1 VAIHP
6 ASLHKEKPD
15 PMKKLATQILVN
27 ALALS
32 AAAKLVDGIEL
43 TGEFWPVMVV
53 ALIFSLVNTF
63 VRPVLKLLALPFILL
78 TLGLMLLVINA
89 LMLLLTDQLSTELT
103 VDGFGPALLG
113 SIVISVVGLVAGAI
127 LDDRKKDK

>member
-1 VAIHP
+1 
-6 ASLHKEKPD
+6 
-15 PMKKLATQILVN
+15 MKKLATQILVN

-32 AAAKLVDGIEL
+32 AAASLVDGIEL
-43 TGEFWPVMVV
+43 TGEFWPVLVV

-78 TLGLMLLVINA
+78 TLGLMLVVINA
-89 LMLLLTDQLSTELT
+89 LMLLLTDRLTTGLT
-103 VDGFGPALLG
+103 VDGFVPALLG

-127 LDDRKKDK
+127 LDDRKKVK